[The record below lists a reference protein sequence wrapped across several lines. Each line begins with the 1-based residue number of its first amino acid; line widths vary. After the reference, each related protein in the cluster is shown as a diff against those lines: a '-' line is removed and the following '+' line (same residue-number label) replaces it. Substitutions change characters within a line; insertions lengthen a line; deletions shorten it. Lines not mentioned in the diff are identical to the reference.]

1 MTVFW
6 MNGSLRT
13 ADDAVVSVL
22 DHGLTVG
29 DGIFE
34 TLLVRDGA
42 PFALRR
48 HIERLFRSGAGM
60 QLTMPAE
67 ADIRQAVRSVVDAA
81 GDEAARARLRVTV
94 TSGVG
99 PLGSERGDAPPTLIV
114 TLTAAKEWGATTT
127 IATVPWTRNENSAVV
142 GVKTTSYAE
151 NAVALAEA
159 HRRGASEAIV
169 ANTRGELCEGTG
181 SNVFVVIDGVV
192 HTPSLDTGCLAGI
205 TRELVLEWGP
215 AVAEHRES
223 RLPFESLFTA
233 DEIFIT
239 SSTRDV
245 HPVTRVDDREVA
257 VGPVTELVA
266 AEFARRMAEG
276 IDP

>member
-1 MTVFW
+1 
-6 MNGSLRT
+6 
-13 ADDAVVSVL
+13 
-22 DHGLTVG
+22 
-29 DGIFE
+29 
-34 TLLVRDGA
+34 
-42 PFALRR
+42 
-48 HIERLFRSGAGM
+48 
-60 QLTMPAE
+60 
-67 ADIRQAVRSVVDAA
+67 
-81 GDEAARARLRVTV
+81 
-94 TSGVG
+94 
-99 PLGSERGDAPPTLIV
+99 
-114 TLTAAKEWGATTT
+114 
-127 IATVPWTRNENSAVV
+127 
-142 GVKTTSYAE
+142 VKTTSYAE